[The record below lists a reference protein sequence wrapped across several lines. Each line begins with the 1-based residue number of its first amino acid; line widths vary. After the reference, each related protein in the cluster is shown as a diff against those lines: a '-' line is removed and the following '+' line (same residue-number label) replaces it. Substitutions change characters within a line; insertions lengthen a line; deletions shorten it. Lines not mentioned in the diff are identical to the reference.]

1 MTTAVFL
8 LLGMAILTLLVDN
21 KATRWANAG
30 VGLFYGLFTAL
41 ELVSQLAAS
50 GFTAPVL
57 LYLML
62 AVITLLI
69 AGLSFSAAR
78 KLAHGPS
85 AGEGEPIES
94 RGKAMV

>member
-1 MTTAVFL
+1 M
-8 LLGMAILTLLVDN
+8 
-21 KATRWANAG
+21 
-30 VGLFYGLFTAL
+30 GLFYGLFTAL
-41 ELVSQLAAS
+41 EMFSQLAAT

-69 AGLSFSAAR
+69 AGLSISAAR

-94 RGKAMV
+94 PGKALV